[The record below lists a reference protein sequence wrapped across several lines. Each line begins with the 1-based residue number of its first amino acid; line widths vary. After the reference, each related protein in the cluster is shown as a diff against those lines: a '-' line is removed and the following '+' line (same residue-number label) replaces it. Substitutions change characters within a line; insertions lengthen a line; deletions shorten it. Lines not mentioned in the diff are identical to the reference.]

1 MYAMLGTRPDL
12 AVAVSIVCK
21 FLEKPKPTHIK
32 LVQHILQYLRVNL
45 NFNLTYQPHGPIKLT
60 CYADAAYAN
69 EVNYKSRSGY
79 CCLIGGS
86 LVSWYSAAQS
96 VVAQSSAEAEYYAA
110 VAAANECI
118 WFKQLMKDLGF
129 KQQTI
134 EIFEDN
140 LACIALT
147 KNPEDHKRTKHIQV
161 KYHVIRDYVA
171 KGLVTFTYCRT
182 SNQLGDVFT
191 KALAGSKI
199 RIIMKQL
206 GLHRKEE
213 S

>member
-1 MYAMLGTRPDL
+1 LLY
-12 AVAVSIVCK
+12 
-21 FLEKPKPTHIK
+21 
-32 LVQHILQYLRVNL
+32 
-45 NFNLTYQPHGPIKLT
+45 
-60 CYADAAYAN
+60 DAAYAN

-118 WFKQLMKDLGF
+118 WFKQLLKDLGF

-161 KYHVIRDYVA
+161 KHHVIRDYVA
-171 KGLVTFTYCRT
+171 KRVWLHLPTAEQAINLESVSWLKNQNYHETIGT
-182 SNQLGDVFT
+182 SSKGGELEYSRKSP
-191 KALAGSKI
+191 KAYP
-199 RIIMKQL
+199 
-206 GLHRKEE
+206 
-213 S
+213 